1 MKKLIISLL
10 ALLSITVEGNAQVSG
25 LSLGYCDG
33 QSTTKGSITSSEK
46 NVWVSA
52 AIYIP
57 AGTINTYSGNH
68 IDSIN
73 VALASKLNVDTLKVW
88 LRSSLD
94 GENLAEGTITSASTQ
109 KISKEWNKVG
119 LDTPYNV
126 ERTDNG
132 LYIGYSF
139 HQKGA
144 SFGIAAL
151 TSACKNALFV
161 QLPGEEWTDR
171 SSEGTLCVEGL
182 VYGDNLPKLNVALQS
197 VDAQSVYVID
207 KGTMKITGSVKNLA
221 TQTVTGFDVLASIDG
236 SEETCT
242 AHVDASLAYKQTMD
256 FSVTVNPTITATGKG
271 KVTVT
276 IANLAEGD
284 DEDPSDNVLTDTFSI
299 VQTDY
304 TRNIIIE
311 EFTTEQ
317 CSNCPRMASYLHSAL
332 EKDAYK
338 ERAFAACH
346 HSGYYTDWLTS
357 TCDNS
362 YLWFFNAG
370 GATYAP
376 AIMIDRI
383 NLGESTPVIC
393 PSSQTELELY
403 MDYALSQPAFV
414 SVNVSAVTDTDN
426 PQLVHVKVNG
436 TKSVETLCANPR
448 LVVYA
453 LEDNVDARSQAGAT
467 SFVHNHVKRAFNSTW
482 GDALE
487 WNGDTYEYAC
497 DFEISSE
504 CVKEN
509 MQVVA
514 FIYNYNSEDATD
526 CAVANSGST
535 LIEDAANYITP
546 VTANNS
552 GEVEYFSLSG
562 RKVSAE
568 NLTKGIFIVK
578 KGGKATKVVI
588 GK

>member
-1 MKKLIISLL
+1 MKKLLITLL
-10 ALLSITVEGNAQVSG
+10 ALLSLAVEGNAQVSG
-25 LSLGYCDG
+25 LALGYCDG

-46 NVWVSA
+46 DVWVSA

-57 AGTINTYSGNH
+57 AGTVSTYAGNH

-73 VALASKLNVDTLKVW
+73 AALASKLNVDTLTVW

-94 GENLAEGTITSASTQ
+94 GDNLAEGTITSGGSQ
-109 KISKEWNKVG
+109 KIVKGWNKVG
-119 LDTPYNV
+119 LSTPYNV
-126 ERTDNG
+126 ETTDKG

-144 SFGIAAL
+144 SFAIAAL

-161 QLPGEEWTDR
+161 QLPGEEWQDR

-182 VYGDNLPKLNVALQS
+182 VYGDRLPKLNVALQS

-221 TQTVTGFDVLASIDG
+221 TQTVTGFDVVAAIDG
-236 SEETCT
+236 VDETCT

-256 FSVTVNPTITATGKG
+256 FSVTVKPAITTTGEG
-271 KVTVT
+271 RVTVT
-276 IANLAEGD
+276 IANLTEGD
-284 DEDPSDNVLTDTFSI
+284 DEDPTDNVLTDTFSI

-304 TRNIIIE
+304 TRNILIE

-317 CSNCPRMASYLHSAL
+317 CSNCPRMANYLHTAL
-332 EKDAYK
+332 EKDSYK
-338 ERAFAACH
+338 ERALAACH

-370 GATYAP
+370 GSTYAP
-376 AIMIDRI
+376 AIMIDRL
-383 NLGESTPVIC
+383 NLGESTPVVC

-426 PQLVHVKVNG
+426 PQLIHVKVNG
-436 TKSVETLCANPR
+436 TKSVETLCDNPR
-448 LVVYA
+448 IVVYA
-453 LEDNVDARSQAGAT
+453 LEDNVEARSQIGAT
-467 SFVHNHVKRAFNSTW
+467 DFVHNHVKRAFNSTW
-482 GDALE
+482 GDTFE
-487 WNGDTYEYAC
+487 WNGDAYEYSC
-497 DFEISSE
+497 DFEVSSA

-514 FIYNYNSEDATD
+514 FIYNYNTEDATD
-526 CAVANSGST
+526 CAVANSGSA
-535 LIEDAANYITP
+535 LIENDATHISVAHAND
-546 VTANNS
+546 TA
-552 GEVEYFSLSG
+552 EAEYYTLTG
-562 RKVSAE
+562 RKVEAE
-568 NLTKGIFIVK
+568 NIAKGIYVVK

-588 GK
+588 R